1 MRPAIALY
9 TDLDFSPLNESA
21 LGRQSEILREN
32 RSFLEQLTD
41 LASDRLDQLTVI
53 AGHPIYEISDS
64 IEKTGTNLA
73 IMGVHIR
80 KRLKRLLGSATHG
93 VLNSTHCDVL
103 AVHPYGDANVYQRV
117 LIVVDTSDFLDQ
129 VLATAIH
136 YTKFAERMISFGLP
150 CHLIWLSL
158 SLRPLW
164 GYHHRLWR

>member
-1 MRPAIALY
+1 MKNTPFVVALEASEGGKHVFAVASRIAKFQRRVLHPVNVMRPAIALY

-73 IMGVHIR
+73 IMGAQSR
-80 KRLKRLLGSATHG
+80 KLNTIVRLDYPWFTQFDLL
-93 VLNSTHCDVL
+93 
-103 AVHPYGDANVYQRV
+103 R
-117 LIVVDTSDFLDQ
+117 
-129 VLATAIH
+129 
-136 YTKFAERMISFGLP
+136 RFGR
-150 CHLIWLSL
+150 S
-158 SLRPLW
+158 S
-164 GYHHRLWR
+164 LWRCQCLPPCSYRSRYVGSS